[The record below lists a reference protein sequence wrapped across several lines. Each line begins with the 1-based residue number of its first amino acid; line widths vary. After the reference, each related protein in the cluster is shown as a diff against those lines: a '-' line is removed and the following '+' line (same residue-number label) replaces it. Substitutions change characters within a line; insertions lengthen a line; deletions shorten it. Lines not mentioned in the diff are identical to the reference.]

1 MHLTTLFRRRYD
13 TGFSLLGDRL
23 DGELVAVIAAHM
35 LLGDERLWQDVTSF
49 FDGERPH
56 ILVLSRLEL
65 DHSVDS
71 CCTTSTALACHDA
84 YVFRAPLNHSI
95 FHSDPLN
102 SGQSGSYKSEN
113 EVAQSLLEAGY
124 ELSNP
129 CAQLP
134 LFRYRVPDLSI
145 KRGQSR

>member
-1 MHLTTLFRRRYD
+1 M
-13 TGFSLLGDRL
+13 
-23 DGELVAVIAAHM
+23 DGEVVAVMAAHM
-35 LLGDERLWQDVTSF
+35 LLGDERLWQDVSSF
-49 FDGERPH
+49 FDGERPQ

-65 DHSVDS
+65 DHSIDS

-95 FHSDPLN
+95 FGP
-102 SGQSGSYKSEN
+102 SGSFQSEN
-113 EVAQSLLEAGY
+113 QVVQSLLQAGY

-134 LFRYRVPDLSI
+134 LFRYRVPDPSI
-145 KRGQSR
+145 KRDQTR

>member
-1 MHLTTLFRRRYD
+1 M
-13 TGFSLLGDRL
+13 
-23 DGELVAVIAAHM
+23 DGQVVAVMAAHV

-49 FDGERPH
+49 FDGGRPQ
-56 ILVLSRLEL
+56 ILVLSRLEV

-71 CCTTSTALACHDA
+71 CCTTSAALACHDA

-95 FHSDPLN
+95 FGPS
-102 SGQSGSYKSEN
+102 SSFQSEN
-113 EVAQSLLEAGY
+113 QVVQSLLQAGY

-134 LFRYRVPDLSI
+134 LFRYRVLDPSI
-145 KRGQSR
+145 KRDQTR

>member
-13 TGFSLLGDRL
+13 TGFRLVGDSMN
-23 DGELVAVIAAHM
+23 GELVAVMAAHV
-35 LLGDERLWQDVTSF
+35 LLGDERLWQDVSSF
-49 FDGERPH
+49 FDGERPQ

-65 DHSVDS
+65 DHSIDS

-84 YVFRAPLNHSI
+84 FVFRAPLNHSI
-95 FHSDPLN
+95 FHLDPLN
-102 SGQSGSYKSEN
+102 SGSSGSHQSEN
-113 EVAQSLLEAGY
+113 QVVQSLLQAGY

-134 LFRYRVPDLSI
+134 LFRYRVPDPSI
-145 KRGQSR
+145 KRDQTR